1 MFYLFENKETQLTHE
16 LELIKEN
23 VERANST
30 EKNINFTNNK
40 TKNSLS
46 ENTISTEKETINKDN
61 KEKEISILNDL
72 ISEKKQNIKLIKA
85 ELAYLSRPE
94 RLQSIA
100 KQQFNMKEILPSD
113 IWNIND
119 ISKLYFEKN

>member
-1 MFYLFENKETQLTHE
+1 MIKITHF
-16 LELIKEN
+16 LILISVLGIIFFNYE
-23 VERANST
+23 V
-30 EKNINFTNNK
+30 KNNYHY
-40 TKNSLS
+40 
-46 ENTISTEKETINKDN
+46 
-61 KEKEISILNDL
+61 KEKEILKLKNL

-100 KQQFNMKEILPSD
+100 KQQLDMKEILPTD

>member
-1 MFYLFENKETQLTHE
+1 MIKRTYMLV
-16 LELIKEN
+16 LISVLGVIFFNYEI
-23 VERANST
+23 
-30 EKNINFTNNK
+30 KNNHNH
-40 TKNSLS
+40 
-46 ENTISTEKETINKDN
+46 
-61 KEKEISILNDL
+61 KEKEILLLNNL

-94 RLQSIA
+94 RLKSIA
-100 KQQFNMKEILPSD
+100 EQQLNMKEILPTD

>member
-1 MFYLFENKETQLTHE
+1 MIKITHF
-16 LELIKEN
+16 LILISVLAIFFFNYEVK
-23 VERANST
+23 
-30 EKNINFTNNK
+30 KNYHY
-40 TKNSLS
+40 
-46 ENTISTEKETINKDN
+46 
-61 KEKEISILNDL
+61 KEKEILKLKKL

-100 KQQFNMKEILPSD
+100 KQQLDMKEILPTD

>member
-1 MFYLFENKETQLTHE
+1 MIKITHILILISVLGVIFFNYEIKNNYYL
-16 LELIKEN
+16 
-23 VERANST
+23 
-30 EKNINFTNNK
+30 
-40 TKNSLS
+40 
-46 ENTISTEKETINKDN
+46 
-61 KEKEISILNDL
+61 KEKEILKLNNL

-100 KQQFNMKEILPSD
+100 VQKLNMKEILPTD

-119 ISKLYFEKN
+119 ISKLYFEKK

>member
-1 MFYLFENKETQLTHE
+1 MIKRTYMLILISVLGVIFFNYEIKNKYHH
-16 LELIKEN
+16 
-23 VERANST
+23 
-30 EKNINFTNNK
+30 
-40 TKNSLS
+40 
-46 ENTISTEKETINKDN
+46 
-61 KEKEISILNDL
+61 KEKEIVLINKL
-72 ISEKKQNIKLIKA
+72 ISEKKQNIKLMRA

-100 KQQFNMKEILPSD
+100 EKQLNMKEILPTD

>member
-1 MFYLFENKETQLTHE
+1 MIKTNHILL
-16 LELIKEN
+16 LISVLGVVFFNYEIK
-23 VERANST
+23 
-30 EKNINFTNNK
+30 KNYHQ
-40 TKNSLS
+40 
-46 ENTISTEKETINKDN
+46 
-61 KEKEISILNDL
+61 KEKEILKLNNL
-72 ISEKKQNIKLIKA
+72 ISEKKLIKA

>member
-1 MFYLFENKETQLTHE
+1 MIKITHLLLFFSVLGIIFLNYE
-16 LELIKEN
+16 IK
-23 VERANST
+23 
-30 EKNINFTNNK
+30 KNYN
-40 TKNSLS
+40 
-46 ENTISTEKETINKDN
+46 D
-61 KEKEISILNDL
+61 KEKEISTLNNL
-72 ISEKKQNIKLIKA
+72 ISKKKQNIKLIKA

-113 IWNIND
+113 IWNMND

>member
-1 MFYLFENKETQLTHE
+1 MIKITHILLFFSVLGIIFLNYE
-16 LELIKEN
+16 IK
-23 VERANST
+23 
-30 EKNINFTNNK
+30 KNYN
-40 TKNSLS
+40 
-46 ENTISTEKETINKDN
+46 N
-61 KEKEISILNDL
+61 KEKEISTLNNL
-72 ISEKKQNIKLIKA
+72 ISEKKQTIKLIKA

-113 IWNIND
+113 IWNIHD

>member
-1 MFYLFENKETQLTHE
+1 MIKITHI
-16 LELIKEN
+16 LILISVLGVIFFNYEI
-23 VERANST
+23 
-30 EKNINFTNNK
+30 KNNYYV
-40 TKNSLS
+40 
-46 ENTISTEKETINKDN
+46 
-61 KEKEISILNDL
+61 KEKEILKLNNL

-100 KQQFNMKEILPSD
+100 EQKLNMKEILPTD

>member
-1 MFYLFENKETQLTHE
+1 MIKVTHILILTSVLGVIFLNYE
-16 LELIKEN
+16 IK
-23 VERANST
+23 
-30 EKNINFTNNK
+30 KNYHLK
-40 TKNSLS
+40 A
-46 ENTISTEKETINKDN
+46 
-61 KEKEISILNDL
+61 KEILELNDL

-100 KQQFNMKEILPSD
+100 QQQFNMKEILPTD

-119 ISKLYFEKN
+119 ISKLYYEKK